1 MPSFRMQS
9 PPRVAEVM
17 TPTPFLEDE
26 DLQERVVN
34 NKMLH
39 DYTVVLLI
47 CTMLLIIT
55 VLL

>member
-1 MPSFRMQS
+1 MSFKPLYPAKVTEIVQS
-9 PPRVAEVM
+9 TE
-17 TPTPFLEDE
+17 FYQDE

-47 CTMLLIIT
+47 CSLLLIIT

>member
-17 TPTPFLEDE
+17 TPAPFLEDE

>member
-1 MPSFRMQS
+1 MQS
-9 PPRVAEVM
+9 PPRVTEVM
-17 TPTPFLEDE
+17 TPAPFLEDE